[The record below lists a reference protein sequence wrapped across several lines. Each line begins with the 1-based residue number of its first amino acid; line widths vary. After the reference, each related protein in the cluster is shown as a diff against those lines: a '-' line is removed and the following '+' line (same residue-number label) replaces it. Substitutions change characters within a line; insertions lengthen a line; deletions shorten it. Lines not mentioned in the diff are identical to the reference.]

1 MEDKLHTIW
10 NSQIDFSE
18 WVDDLRA
25 EYPDYSDDEL
35 YEIACSTNDY
45 YLDDERMNLNIKC
58 GSPIILIAD
67 VGRWDGR
74 SSGYR
79 IIQSGNIADC
89 LEPQLTCPSEIIFY
103 VDKQGDLRA
112 DESHHDGTN
121 HYLFRKI
128 KKNISEQRL
137 EQLEDSILSGEFTFN
152 EIARATDRLGD
163 KIAAVYGWEDIE
175 PIKTSKTERA

>member
-1 MEDKLHTIW
+1 MGERLHTIW
-10 NSQIDFSE
+10 NSNIDFSD
-18 WVDDLRA
+18 WIDDLRA
-25 EYPDYSDDEL
+25 EYPDYSDDKL
-35 YEIACSTNDY
+35 YEIACSTNDS
-45 YLDDERMNLNIKC
+45 YLDDERANLNIKC

-67 VGRWDGR
+67 IGTWNGRH
-74 SSGYR
+74 SGYR

-89 LEPQLTCPSEIIFY
+89 LEPQLKSPSDIVFY

-112 DESHHDGTN
+112 DETHHDGTN

-128 KKNISEQRL
+128 KKTISEQRL
-137 EQLEDSILSGEFTFN
+137 EKLEDNILSGEVTSN

-163 KIAAVYGWEDIE
+163 KIAAVYGWKDIE